1 MPLAP
6 RRLLGLVVTL
16 GLGVAALAGPAAATV
31 DRGSPVKFTGTFEFT
46 GLASD
51 KVSKGCQGQGA
62 FGVMKPGAKVTISER
77 DAAGDFEV
85 LATGKVAKG
94 KIVKVDGENVCRMKL
109 SAKAPT
115 TPADDSR
122 IYLEIKDVA
131 FDISWPATD
140 VASGDLGI
148 WTCEYDD
155 NSCAS
160 VVGRD

>member
-6 RRLLGLVVTL
+6 RRLLGLAITLSL
-16 GLGVAALAGPAAATV
+16 GLAALAGPVGATV
-31 DRGSPVKFTGTFEFT
+31 PRGSSLKFTGAFEFT
-46 GLASD
+46 GLASE
-51 KVSKGCQGQGA
+51 KTGKGCNGQGA

-85 LATGKVAKG
+85 LATGKVAKS
-94 KIVKVDGENVCRMKL
+94 KIVEVDDENVCRMKV

-115 TPADDSR
+115 APADDSR
-122 IYLEIKDVA
+122 IYLEVKGVT

-140 VASGDLGI
+140 VADGDLGI

-155 NSCAS
+155 TACAA